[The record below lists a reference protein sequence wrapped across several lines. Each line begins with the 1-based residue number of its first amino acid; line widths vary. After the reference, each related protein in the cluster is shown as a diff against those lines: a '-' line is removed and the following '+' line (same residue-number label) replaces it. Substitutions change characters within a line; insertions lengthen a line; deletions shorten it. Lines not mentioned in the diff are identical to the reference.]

1 MKNNVKD
8 LRLENNLTQ
17 EGLAALV
24 NVSRQTI
31 ISIEKDYYL
40 PTTQLALKL
49 AKKLGT
55 TVENLFVLTKNDWK

>member
-1 MKNNVKD
+1 
-8 LRLENNLTQ
+8 
-17 EGLAALV
+17 
-24 NVSRQTI
+24 VSRQTI